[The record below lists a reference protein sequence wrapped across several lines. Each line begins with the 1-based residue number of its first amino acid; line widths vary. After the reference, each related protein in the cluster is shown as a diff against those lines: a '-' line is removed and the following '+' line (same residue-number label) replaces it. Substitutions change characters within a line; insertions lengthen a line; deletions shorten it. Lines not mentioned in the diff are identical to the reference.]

1 MNLKIK
7 RLIRWLWHRCFGC
20 FCILLVFCTLVIT
33 AFTYFSEE
41 TRDIYFV
48 YHEETYQELEA
59 KAHDIVKAWDTIEEK
74 PYIESYQTVLRSEH
88 PRARVT
94 LNVSGYG
101 TDSQQ
106 VTTTRGYTSHA
117 EQVGLN
123 IFSFVI
129 LSAIATAAFLAA
141 IFVLLILLGFISWL
155 IPTIRKLWYQGRR
168 LK

>member
-7 RLIRWLWHRCFGC
+7 RLIRWLWHHCFGC

-48 YHEETYQELEA
+48 YHEEAYQELEE
-59 KAHDIVKAWDTIEEK
+59 KAHDIVKAWNTIEEK

-88 PRARVT
+88 THEKVT

-101 TDSQQ
+101 TDSQK
-106 VTTTRGYTSHA
+106 VTTTRGYATRA
-117 EQVGLN
+117 EQIGIN

-129 LSAIATAAFLAA
+129 LSAIASAAFLTA
-141 IFVLLILLGFISWL
+141 IFTLLILFGFISWL
-155 IPTIRKLWYQGRR
+155 IPTIRNLWYRGRR

>member
-7 RLIRWLWHRCFGC
+7 RLIRWLWHHCFGC

-48 YHEETYQELEA
+48 YHEETYQELEE
-59 KAHDIVKAWDTIEEK
+59 KAHDIVEAWNTIEEK
-74 PYIESYQTVLRSEH
+74 PYIESYQTVLYSEH

-94 LNVSGYG
+94 LNVSEYG
-101 TDSQQ
+101 TESQK
-106 VTTTRGYTSHA
+106 VSTTRGYSTRA

-123 IFSFVI
+123 IFSFAIV
-129 LSAIATAAFLAA
+129 SAIASAAFIAA

-155 IPTIRKLWYQGRR
+155 IPTIRNLWYRGQR